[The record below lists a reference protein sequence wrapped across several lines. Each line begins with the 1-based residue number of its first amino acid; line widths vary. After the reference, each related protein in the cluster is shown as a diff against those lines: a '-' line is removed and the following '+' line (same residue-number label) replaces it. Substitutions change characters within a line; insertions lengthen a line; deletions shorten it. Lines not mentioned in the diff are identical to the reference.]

1 MAAAIDTRKLVDIMK
16 HANFSVLVTLAG
28 LAAAVQAGYSL
39 CQIDTG
45 KAAKTQQN
53 YAVVVSLLIAACVG
67 VGIGA
72 AAKSDA
78 KEVKS
83 DGEERPRTSLHTQ
96 QEALATLSS
105 NCLRDPVALDL
116 LGRLSSRIYAGDP
129 PPVVAGQPREVH
141 EILQELERRL
151 RYEAVTSIADKGIAM
166 SFEKSVVKGA

>member
-1 MAAAIDTRKLVDIMK
+1 MTAAIDTRKLVDIMK
-16 HANFSVLVTLAG
+16 NANFSVLVTLAG

-39 CQIDTG
+39 CQIDVG

-53 YAVVVSLLIAACVG
+53 YAVVVSLLVAACVG
-67 VGIGA
+67 VGVGA

-78 KEVKS
+78 KEPTPTP
-83 DGEERPRTSLHTQ
+83 EQARTSLYVQ
-96 QEALATLSS
+96 QEALAALSS

-129 PPVVAGQPREVH
+129 PPVAVGQPREVH